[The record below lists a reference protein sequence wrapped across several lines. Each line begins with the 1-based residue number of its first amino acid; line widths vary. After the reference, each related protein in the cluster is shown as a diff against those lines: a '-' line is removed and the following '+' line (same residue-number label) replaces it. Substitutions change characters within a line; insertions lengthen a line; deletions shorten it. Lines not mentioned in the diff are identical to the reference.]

1 MPYVRMNYFSLYWF
15 AIVSRYRQ
23 CFFSIRDRSSDSRAM
38 VLKRVCDLHLF
49 LVWKSFLKC
58 QNDTCALR
66 WTEIMNWKKNR
77 SIFLRI
83 GDAIIYLWFWLIRDY
98 KTTSCPS
105 KLVIIIF
112 LMGFII
118 KEADL
123 RFHCTRFCAYW

>member
-23 CFFSIRDRSSDSRAM
+23 CSFFIRDRSSDSRAM

-66 WTEIMNWKKNR
+66 WTEIMNWKKKSKYISPNWR
-77 SIFLRI
+77 CHNL
-83 GDAIIYLWFWLIRDY
+83 IYLWFWLIRDY

-105 KLVIIIF
+105 KLVII
-112 LMGFII
+112 LYCRDALFII
-118 KEADL
+118 ILCDG
-123 RFHCTRFCAYW
+123 FYN